1 MLAAR
6 MNDPLVEWNDR
17 LTDQTQQ
24 ERLCLLPVE
33 ELFVTERTKQA
44 A

>member
-17 LTDQTQQ
+17 LTAQAKQ
-24 ERLCLLPVE
+24 ERLCWLPAE